1 MNNNEKVD
9 QYFEEV
15 YRYFEEELPLILAD
29 LPLGEKGKK
38 VGIYGMMESNK
49 FKGVETMK
57 NKNLKDE
64 IKEVLFLLGFSTI
77 VGTEYLNDAVE
88 IAILSL

>member
-1 MNNNEKVD
+1 
-9 QYFEEV
+9 
-15 YRYFEEELPLILAD
+15 
-29 LPLGEKGKK
+29 
-38 VGIYGMMESNK
+38 MMESNK